1 MDRISK
7 KSRSR
12 NMAAIK
18 GTNTNP
24 EMAVRRTLYSLG
36 YRYRLHKNVL
46 PGKPDIFIRNR
57 NAVVFVNGCFWHQ
70 HSNCRFA
77 TKPKSN
83 RKFWM
88 QKLKKNIKRDRN
100 NLTRLKELGYKIIT
114 IWECEIGKQ
123 SAVVNEKLAKKLV
136 RLLG

>member
-7 KSRSR
+7 ETRSR

-18 GTNTNP
+18 GTDTSP
-24 EMAVRRTLYSLG
+24 EMAVRRMLYSLG
-36 YRYRLHKNVL
+36 YRYRLHKNDL
-46 PGKPDIFIRNR
+46 PGKPDIFIKNR
-57 NAVVFVNGCFWHQ
+57 NAAIFVNGCFWHQ

-83 RKFWM
+83 RRFWI
-88 QKLKKNIKRDRN
+88 QKLKKNIKRDRE
-100 NLTRLKELGYKIIT
+100 NLVKLKELGYKIIS

-123 SAVVNEKLAKKLV
+123 SIGMNQRLAK
-136 RLLG
+136 RLIRSLG